1 MDDRLLED
9 YLQELRWLR
18 AASGE
23 FSRQHPKIAAR
34 LRLSEFDCPDPH
46 VERLLEGFA
55 LQSARLNQRLDEGFS
70 ELSESLLELLTPHL
84 LRPYPSFATARF
96 TPDPLASDLTQGYS
110 LPAGTP
116 LYALTAEGET
126 VWWRTALQHTLWPV
140 AIDDLAWLD
149 ASAAR
154 QACGLSQAQ
163 GALSLRLRCL
173 PPWQFSTLT
182 MRTLRIYLGGSPQI
196 NAALFDLLYA
206 HAIGPQRPQPVGLE
220 NAEHLLASEPGVESS
235 GLALSA
241 WMHCPQALMYFDLP
255 IPQTQHGDTM
265 TLCIPFRRA
274 PDTALHLTRDDV
286 RLDCVPVVNLFTRT
300 SEPLPVG
307 HTHSEYRLVADLYDK
322 EMQIYRIAQLWMS
335 RRDEAWP
342 VPPYYGAQQHADARW
357 FWHARRHYRQENDL
371 WLTLVDSRFDP
382 FAADEEATLTATLLC
397 TNGECA
403 SSLMAGTPLAFDF
416 PGPIAQVCLL
426 GTPTDPGQSVRQRN
440 ARWKLVSSLVLNH
453 VSLTEGDEA
462 LASLKEMLS
471 LYASSGE
478 SAAVWQQIDG
488 IRAMRCERASEHS
501 GRDAWRGWRN
511 GIRVTLT
518 LDPQAFTASSRLLF
532 AAIIA
537 RFLAHNAT
545 ANCFVHTVLQDDS
558 EEIPLWR
565 DTDPTRPIV

>member
-1 MDDRLLED
+1 MAKGGMTRQDCNSFANIETPQRYHLSHGNGRI
-9 YLQELRWLR
+9 YR
-18 AASGE
+18 AAH
-23 FSRQHPKIAAR
+23 Q
-34 LRLSEFDCPDPH
+34 
-46 VERLLEGFA
+46 
-55 LQSARLNQRLDEGFS
+55 
-70 ELSESLLELLTPHL
+70 
-84 LRPYPSFATARF
+84 
-96 TPDPLASDLTQGYS
+96 
-110 LPAGTP
+110 
-116 LYALTAEGET
+116 
-126 VWWRTALQHTLWPV
+126 
-140 AIDDLAWLD
+140 
-149 ASAAR
+149 
-154 QACGLSQAQ
+154 
-163 GALSLRLRCL
+163 
-173 PPWQFSTLT
+173 
-182 MRTLRIYLGGSPQI
+182 
-196 NAALFDLLYA
+196 
-206 HAIGPQRPQPVGLE
+206 
-220 NAEHLLASEPGVESS
+220 
-235 GLALSA
+235 
-241 WMHCPQALMYFDLP
+241 
-255 IPQTQHGDTM
+255 
-265 TLCIPFRRA
+265 
-274 PDTALHLTRDDV
+274 
-286 RLDCVPVVNLFTRT
+286 
-300 SEPLPVG
+300 
-307 HTHSEYRLVADLYDK
+307 
-322 EMQIYRIAQLWMS
+322 
-335 RRDEAWP
+335 
-342 VPPYYGAQQHADARW
+342 QQHADARW

-478 SAAVWQQIDG
+478 SVAVWQQIDG